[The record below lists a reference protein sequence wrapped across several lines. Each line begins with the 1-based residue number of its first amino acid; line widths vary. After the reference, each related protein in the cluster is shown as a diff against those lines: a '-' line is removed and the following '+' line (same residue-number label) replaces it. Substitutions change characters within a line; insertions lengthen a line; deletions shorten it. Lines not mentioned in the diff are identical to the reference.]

1 MSQTLNQMFHNTAS
15 RLAGRPA
22 LRFREGEIWRDLTW
36 SEVEET
42 GVKAANAL
50 LADGVNKGDRVGVLS
65 NTRPEWL
72 LGDLGSVLSGAATVT
87 LYQSN
92 TADECAY
99 IISNSELC
107 VVFAEDEEQL
117 AKLQSIK
124 DQILQCGE
132 SFCLTVKV
140 MVTGRSTSR
149 LFSSRV
155 RPTLNRTHQPLRREK
170 PRSEKTICVA

>member
-22 LRFREGEIWRDLTW
+22 LRFKEGETWRDLTW

-50 LADGVNKGDRVGVLS
+50 IADGVSKGDRVGVLS

-92 TADECAY
+92 TADE
-99 IISNSELC
+99 
-107 VVFAEDEEQL
+107 
-117 AKLQSIK
+117 
-124 DQILQCGE
+124 
-132 SFCLTVKV
+132 
-140 MVTGRSTSR
+140 
-149 LFSSRV
+149 
-155 RPTLNRTHQPLRREK
+155 
-170 PRSEKTICVA
+170 